1 MCGKF
6 KFNDCDYLINE
17 FINFIGDGVLYKDKG
32 KL

>member
-1 MCGKF
+1 MCG

>member
-1 MCGKF
+1 MCG

-17 FINFIGDGVLYKDKG
+17 FIYVNFIGDGVLYKDKG